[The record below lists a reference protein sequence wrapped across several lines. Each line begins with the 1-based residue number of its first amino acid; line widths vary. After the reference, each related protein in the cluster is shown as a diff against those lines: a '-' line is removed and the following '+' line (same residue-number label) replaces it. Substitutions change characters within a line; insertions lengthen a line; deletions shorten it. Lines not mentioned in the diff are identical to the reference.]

1 MSGDLLNRIREAES
15 QVALPDKPVERP
27 SIGSVV
33 AKAISIALAVQGVQS
48 AVGVVGG
55 AVGGDAFS
63 IITMAVLLGSV
74 VAMVAKKKLEQRY
87 PPKKLREIPGVD
99 TARLF
104 ERAVAASKVT
114 RIEKVRSLLSKT
126 ADDAVFWPTSV
137 AALVT
142 AFMAT
147 AAAFSSVAAAV
158 ASGAIGAS
166 IALSIMAFLGAK
178 ATISLGPQFV
188 GRHSTGRSARSDLPL
203 RSSRTLQKRRFPPFW
218 GAEMVRVALGP
229 REGLPEPLGPPEGH
243 LRGLLRQHLEH
254 LLRVVP
260 FRA

>member
-178 ATISLGPQFV
+178 ATIPCKKGDFRPSGARKWSGWLWGPGRGFRSLW
-188 GRHSTGRSARSDLPL
+188 GR
-203 RSSRTLQKRRFPPFW
+203 RRGICGGFCGSIWSIFC
-218 GAEMVRVALGP
+218 G
-229 REGLPEPLGPPEGH
+229 
-243 LRGLLRQHLEH
+243 
-254 LLRVVP
+254 
-260 FRA
+260 